1 MKSLIRGAIFLLLLS
16 LVPASSFAFGKNK
29 VVLHNFR
36 WKVLSTAHF
45 DLHYTAESAPI
56 IARVAEYMEKA
67 HDEVTRNLRIEIKGR
82 TSFFLFNNHNQFEEN
97 NVVDVGEGTGGVTE
111 AFKNRLL
118 IFNDGTEFWLQHV
131 IVHEF
136 AHVGQFEIL
145 YGGFWK
151 SARLLKSPLYPLWL
165 MEGHAEYVTGDM
177 DEAVEDLYLR
187 DAATSGRLFYLSEL
201 HGFNHLKP
209 HQVTLGYKQGG
220 AAIRFLASEY
230 GQENMG
236 DLFVNL
242 RDRFEPHS
250 VIQDMTGQNFRSFDR
265 RYVEFLTD
273 YYAAQAEGTREP
285 SAYGVRVTTSDFLP
299 VFNSNPAISPDGR
312 HMAYL
317 TDRSGNTEVVL
328 YDFQTGRERVLAG
341 RQWRAMENIQGQGFD
356 DGHGLSFSR
365 DGRWL
370 AFIAEKVQK
379 DYLFLYDIKR
389 DRLRR
394 IRTPFE
400 QLRSP
405 VFHPTEDKL
414 TIVAMKNGTNDLYEI
429 TPRGK
434 ILRRLTNSLADENGP
449 AYSPDGRILA
459 YSQEVLLPPDPRKP
473 GDLPR
478 ERDPDMPVL
487 ERNLIGLDLVTLST
501 MTLTDMRGE
510 ERQPAFTPDGKS
522 LLFTAEPDKIYN
534 LYRLDL
540 ASGGVAKLT
549 NIVTGN
555 FSPEVARDG
564 SFMVFVCQR
573 HGSQQIYRA
582 GPELWNVPLSTA
594 TVASVQPSKE
604 NWPRLN
610 GGETASTED
619 QPPLMVVQA
628 PSDKTGPR
636 LPSDKLGPQLA
647 PTVAAREQSPFPFP
661 ERSPFVSES
670 HPYRFRLSTDLFFP
684 VLYYSSTDGLFVAT
698 LWQMSEHLGNHQLFS
713 SVQYASGSRFID
725 YGVQYRYARFRPQ
738 FFLGAAGKSFY
749 QDFSRTQLRKE
760 YDVFA
765 GVAYPFDR
773 FHRLETAVARAYRT
787 DRYSEFP
794 QLDTLNRENVL
805 SLSFIRDTTTG
816 RYLAVT
822 NGDRFEYTH
831 RIARKQFVTDR
842 SYESSEAEY
851 NRFIP
856 TGRESAVAFR
866 ALGGVSYGETPEL
879 FRVSG
884 YDRVRGYARNADEN
898 KSKGYAVGNL
908 EWRVPLRYMDLY
920 TWFLFPD
927 VYFKAIYGVVF
938 TDAGYD
944 WDHPA
949 YLGPPARRR
958 FRNSVGGG
966 LRIPTFILQTYSVT
980 LSVDVAKRLDSH
992 KWVWYFAL
1000 GPSF

>member
-1 MKSLIRGAIFLLLLS
+1 MKLLFRGAIFLLLLS
-16 LVPASSFAFGKNK
+16 LIPSWSLAAFGKNK

-45 DLHYTAESAPI
+45 DLHYTEESAPI
-56 IARVAEYMEKA
+56 VPRLAEYMEKA
-67 HDEVTRNLRIEIKGR
+67 HAEVTAILRIEIKER
-82 TSFFLFNNHNQFEEN
+82 TSFFIFNNHNQFEEN
-97 NVVDVGEGTGGVTE
+97 NVVEIGEGTGGVTE

-131 IVHEF
+131 VIHEF
-136 AHVGQFEIL
+136 GHVGEFEIL

-151 SARLLKSPLYPLWL
+151 SARLLKSPLYPLWM
-165 MEGHAEYVTGDM
+165 MEGFSEYVTGGL
-177 DEAVEDLYLR
+177 DESREDLYLR
-187 DAATSGRLFYLSEL
+187 DAATSGGLFNLGSL

-230 GQENMG
+230 GKENMG
-236 DLFVNL
+236 DLFVSL

-250 VIQDMTGQNFRSFDR
+250 VIQEATGQDFQTFDR
-265 RYVEFLTD
+265 RYVEYLTD
-273 YYAAQAEGTREP
+273 YYAAQSEGTREP
-285 SAYGVRVTTSDFLP
+285 SAYGVQVTTSDFLP
-299 VFNSNPAISPDGR
+299 VFNSNPTLSPDGR
-312 HMAYL
+312 FMAYI
-317 TDRSGNTEVVL
+317 TDRSGNSEVVL
-328 YDFQTGRERVLAG
+328 YDFQTGRERALAG
-341 RQWRAMENIQGQGFD
+341 RQWRALENIQGQGFD
-356 DGHGLSFSR
+356 DGHGLSFSP

-370 AFIAEKVQK
+370 AFIGEKIQK
-379 DYLFLYDIKR
+379 DYLYLYDIKR

-414 TIVAMKNGTNDLYEI
+414 AVVGMRDGTNDLYEL

-434 ILRRLTNSLADENGP
+434 IIRRLTHSMADENGP
-449 AYSPDGRILA
+449 AYSPDGRVLA
-459 YSQEVLLPPDPRKP
+459 YSQEVLMPPEPRAP

-478 ERDPDMPVL
+478 ERDPAFPIP
-487 ERNLIGLDLVTLST
+487 ERNLVGLDLVTLST
-501 MTLTDMRGE
+501 MSLTDMRGE

-522 LLFTAEPDKIYN
+522 IVFVADPDKFYN

-540 ASGGVAKLT
+540 ASGNVAKLT

-555 FSPEVARDG
+555 FSPEMARDG

-573 HGSQQIYRA
+573 RGSQQIYRA
-582 GPELWNVPLSTA
+582 GPDLWNAPASTSA
-594 TVASVQPSKE
+594 VALAVQPAQES
-604 NWPRLN
+604 WPRLN
-610 GGETASTED
+610 GQESLSAAQSS
-619 QPPLMVVQA
+619 PPPPDGSV
-628 PSDKTGPR
+628 PSGDLGPR
-636 LPSDKLGPQLA
+636 I
-647 PTVAAREQSPFPFP
+647 AARDPFPFP
-661 ERSPFVSES
+661 ARDPFVTQS
-670 HPYRFRLSTDLFFP
+670 HPYRFRASTDLFFP
-684 VLYYSSTDGLFVAT
+684 VLYYSSTDGLFVASI
-698 LWQMSEHLGNHQLFS
+698 WQFSEHLGNHQMSTSL
-713 SVQYASGSRFID
+713 QYASGSNFLD
-725 YGVQYRYARFRPQ
+725 YGVEYRYARFRPQ

-749 QDFSRTQLRKE
+749 QDFSKTQLRKE

-765 GVAYPFDR
+765 GVAYPLDR
-773 FHRLETAVARAYRT
+773 FHRLETAVARVYRT
-787 DRYSEFP
+787 DQYREFP

-805 SLSFIRDTTTG
+805 SMSFIRDTTTG

-822 NGDRFEYTH
+822 NGDRFEFNH
-831 RIARKQFVTDR
+831 RVARKQFVTDR
-842 SYESSEAEY
+842 SYESNEAEY
-851 NRFIP
+851 HRFIP
-856 TGRESAVAFR
+856 TGRESTVAFR
-866 ALGGVSYGETPEL
+866 ALGGASYGETPEL

-884 YDRVRGYARNADEN
+884 MDRVRGYSRNADEN
-898 KSKGYAVGNL
+898 KSKGYAVSNL
-908 EWRVPLRYMDLY
+908 EWRVPLKYMDLY

-944 WDHPA
+944 WDHPT
-949 YLGPPARRR
+949 YLGPPAQRR

-966 LRIPTFILQTYSVT
+966 LRVPTFILQTYSVT

-992 KWVWYFAL
+992 NWSWYFAL